1 MFDLPAWLLIIPTLA
16 ILIFVHELG
25 HFVTAKLFGIGVTE
39 FGFGMPPRIYGI
51 NYKGTIYSVNLIPI
65 GGFVKMVGEEDPS
78 SPESF
83 ARQSALKRLVVLT
96 AGSIMNLLLP
106 VVIFTVLL
114 ILPHD
119 TLVGGS
125 VLVSAVAPGS
135 PAEQAGIRPGDT
147 ILAVNGETVISP
159 TELIKA
165 VRGRSSEQIE
175 LSLRRGAIVTG
186 LSYSPELATFDT
198 VSLIP
203 RKLVPEL
210 LVVEVVDNPE
220 TEVKLSEARRYNPD
234 LNIGDMMTQGA
245 IGVMIG
251 HSNPKFGKTSEPIWT
266 AVPNAVATI
275 WGVLIFT
282 WEGISDGI
290 GKGSNPGISGPVG
303 IAHATGE
310 IVDSMGFSWIFQL
323 AAILSI
329 SLGILNMLPIPALD
343 GGRVLFVL
351 IEVVRRGKRISPQKE
366 GLVHFIGFVFLMGLI
381 LMITYFD
388 VVKIIN
394 GESFLK

>member
-1 MFDLPAWLLIIPTLA
+1 M
-16 ILIFVHELG
+16 
-25 HFVTAKLFGIGVTE
+25 
-39 FGFGMPPRIYGI
+39 
-51 NYKGTIYSVNLIPI
+51 
-65 GGFVKMVGEEDPS
+65 
-78 SPESF
+78 
-83 ARQSALKRLVVLT
+83 
-96 AGSIMNLLLP
+96 
-106 VVIFTVLL
+106 
-114 ILPHD
+114 
-119 TLVGGS
+119 
-125 VLVSAVAPGS
+125 
-135 PAEQAGIRPGDT
+135 
-147 ILAVNGETVISP
+147 ISP

-165 VRGRSSEQIE
+165 VIGRSSEQIE
-175 LSLRRGAIVTG
+175 LSLKRGAIVTG

-251 HSNPKFGKTSEPIWT
+251 HANPKFGKTSEPIWT
-266 AVPNAVATI
+266 AVPNAVAPI

-343 GGRVLFVL
+343 GGRALFVL